1 MFSHLSPHGPGSIPK
16 RGCIEIQTLDFYVR
30 RNPRDVMAA
39 SSIIF
44 IIEHW
49 QDIQEIFYLFNIG
62 KVKRK
67 QLEMKEILL
76 THYKKI

>member
-1 MFSHLSPHGPGSIPK
+1 MS
-16 RGCIEIQTLDFYVR
+16 C
-30 RNPRDVMAA
+30 DVMAA
-39 SSIIF
+39 SSI